1 MQRDIFPLNSQ
12 NWNGKIVLTFCE
24 IYLIINYRHQIMGRY
39 SRERFMKIQIRG
51 WIFGAVISGL
61 LISLM
66 VNPAYAAKSN
76 KANPVAGRDR
86 EGLNTILNGI
96 GAPKTKIGRNG
107 DFYIDVKSFNFYGP
121 KKNGKWSLG
130 INLRGPQGVSGVDGK
145 TGERGATTSGSSGA
159 KGEKGDKGE
168 RGEAGSSG
176 AAGPAG
182 PAGPAGAPGSDGA
195 AGPAGAIGPA
205 GATGATGAIGAT
217 GSVGATGAKG
227 DTGDAGSSNVFVG
240 ALNFSSRLE
249 GSAGQG
255 VYSDTFLTLS
265 PGNSYL
271 IDLIIIGQN
280 DESTAQM
287 PLKFEPFALGDAP
300 VISDVKWANTSMQ
313 SYRNGVV
320 KTEYVI
326 TARFAVDGS
335 LTSQNYSLRVLVTG
349 GLTTSSTGRPV
360 TFLGNY
366 EAQIVGSVSR

>member
-1 MQRDIFPLNSQ
+1 
-12 NWNGKIVLTFCE
+12 
-24 IYLIINYRHQIMGRY
+24 
-39 SRERFMKIQIRG
+39 MKVQIRG
-51 WIFGAVISGL
+51 WIFGAVLLGL
-61 LISLM
+61 LISLT
-66 VNPAYAAKSN
+66 VNPAYSAKLSN
-76 KANPVAGRDR
+76 LKPVAGRDK

-96 GAPKTKIGRNG
+96 GIPKSTIGRNG
-107 DFYIDVKSFNFYGP
+107 DFYIDIKNFNFYGP
-121 KKNGKWSLG
+121 KKNGKWNTG
-130 INLRGPQGVSGVDGK
+130 FNLRGPQGSSGIDGK
-145 TGERGATTSGSSGA
+145 PGERGAGASGSAGA

-168 RGEAGSSG
+168 RGEAGSPG
-176 AAGPAG
+176 ASGPAG
-182 PAGPAGAPGSDGA
+182 SIGAT
-195 AGPAGAIGPA
+195 GPA
-205 GATGATGAIGAT
+205 GATGATGPAGSVGAT
-217 GSVGATGAKG
+217 GATGPAGSVGATGATGPAGSAGATGAKG
-227 DTGDAGSSNVFVG
+227 DTGDIGPSNVIVG
-240 ALNFSSRLE
+240 ALSFSSRLE

-271 IDLIIIGQN
+271 IDLIITGQN

-326 TARFAVDGS
+326 TARFAVDGR

-349 GLTTSSTGRPV
+349 GITTSSVGRPV